1 MGNTNLITIASNLI
15 IISLINYEP
24 NYPWYRYLYNSISQI
39 EDTLP
44 VLLKGYTDIDLLIN
58 TDDETLEF
66 SLIDPNPETEPNL
79 KIDISPI
86 SISVYFD

>member
-1 MGNTNLITIASNLI
+1 MSKHTIASNLI
-15 IISLINYEP
+15 IIALINYEP

-39 EDTLP
+39 EDMLP
-44 VLLKGYTDIDLLIN
+44 VLLKNCSDIDLIIN

-66 SLIDPNPETEPNL
+66 SLIDPKPETEPNL
-79 KIDISPI
+79 KIDLHSA